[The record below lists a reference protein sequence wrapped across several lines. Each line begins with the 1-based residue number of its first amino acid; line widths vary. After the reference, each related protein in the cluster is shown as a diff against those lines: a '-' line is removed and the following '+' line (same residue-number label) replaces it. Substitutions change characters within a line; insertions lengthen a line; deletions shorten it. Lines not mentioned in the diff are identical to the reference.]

1 MGQFS
6 REQRAEKERK
16 KASAKK
22 KKTGRTYIIT
32 CLLIAV
38 AIAIPAAIFTINYIQ
53 IRADRYLV
61 ESELTINEVDT
72 TYISDG
78 EYFAAYHTGK
88 MSATVGVTLADGRM
102 TKISVYDYE
111 NITIDSAKQLFDD
124 VIKYQML
131 NTPDFLER
139 TYSEKVLL
147 KAVETALTNR
157 SEQL

>member
-16 KASAKK
+16 KAAAKK
-22 KKTGRTYIIT
+22 NKKSRTYIVT

-38 AIAIPAAIFTINYIQ
+38 AIAIPAAVFTINYIQ

-61 ESELTINEVDT
+61 ENELVVNEVDT
-72 TYISDG
+72 TYIDDG
-78 EYFAAYHTGK
+78 EYFASYHTGK
-88 MSATVGVTLADGRM
+88 MSATVGVTLEDGKM
-102 TKISVYDYE
+102 TRIAIYDYE
-111 NITIDSAKQLFDD
+111 NITIDSAEQMFQD

-131 NTPDFLER
+131 NTPDFVER